1 MQEKPAD
8 RVVTTEEASPNTEF
22 CSFPNMDMFSLWLS
36 TVGTPVRTS
45 V

>member
-8 RVVTTEEASPNTEF
+8 GAATTKEASPFTEF
-22 CSFPNMDMFSLWLS
+22 CSFPNMDMFSLWLG

-45 V
+45 E